1 MTFTSAPIAPAKTA
15 TGAATHPDAGMFHA
29 HCAADRGDDALLLP
43 HWSLADW
50 GALLQHARAQSLAS
64 GEVLMRSGQSE
75 SSLYLLASGGLEVR
89 AGSIGAF
96 GTITRERPGAV
107 IGEISFFDGGPRS
120 ATVWATEPSR
130 LLALDAAAVQA
141 FAEAQPLRGQEL
153 LMALARV
160 LARRVRRAE
169 GRRANDML

>member
-1 MTFTSAPIAPAKTA
+1 MPNTTAPSAAAAP
-15 TGAATHPDAGMFHA
+15 ATHPDAGLFHA
-29 HCAADRGDDALLLP
+29 HCATDRGDDALLLP
-43 HWSLADW
+43 RWSLADW
-50 GALLQHARAQSLAS
+50 SALLQQARPQPLAS
-64 GEVLMRSGQSE
+64 GEVLMRAGQSE
-75 SSLYLLASGGLEVR
+75 ASLYLLASGGLEVR

-96 GTITRERPGAV
+96 GTITRQRPGAV

-141 FAEAQPLRGQEL
+141 FAETRPARGQEL

-169 GRRANDML
+169 GRRATDML